1 MCIAINGNKSCG
13 KNLFNQNQNEA
24 IPRTAVEN
32 NSKLEMVLC
41 SKDISVQET
50 ALCSDKFTDIFG
62 IVDFA
67 VSEIQ

>member
-1 MCIAINGNKSCG
+1 MCIAINGNKSCD